1 FNDVMSSL
9 LGRKI
14 IYPNNLKMLGAARMP
29 WIAGKA
35 SILRTSDSRLKIFN
49 KKASTLLAFY
59 LLNYFIDALCY

>member
-1 FNDVMSSL
+1 MSSL

-35 SILRTSDSRLKIFN
+35 TILRTSDSRLKIFN
-49 KKASTLLAFY
+49 KKASTARSLSSEL
-59 LLNYFIDALCY
+59 FIDALCY

>member
-1 FNDVMSSL
+1 
-9 LGRKI
+9 
-14 IYPNNLKMLGAARMP
+14 MP

>member
-1 FNDVMSSL
+1 MSSL

-35 SILRTSDSRLKIFN
+35 TILRTSDSRLKIFN
-49 KKASTLLAFY
+49 KKSEHSARFLSSEL
-59 LLNYFIDALCY
+59 FIDALCY

>member
-1 FNDVMSSL
+1 
-9 LGRKI
+9 
-14 IYPNNLKMLGAARMP
+14 MP

-59 LLNYFIDALCY
+59 LLNSL